1 MRPRGRIKV
10 DKYVIV
16 VRFACFCLDNWIQ
29 LKLVVSGRR
38 DDGSPPVSCARVS
51 VNYSSDAKG
60 HLACADAA
68 SIATLVAVSKYDGTG
83 TALYS
88 LAMAVV
94 MVVVVGI
101 RFESRSSVM
110 LMGRDDRCADT
121 DANLPS

>member
-68 SIATLVAVSKYDGTG
+68 SIATLVAVSKYDGTA

-88 LAMAVV
+88 LAMA
-94 MVVVVGI
+94 MAVVVVGI

-110 LMGRDDRCADT
+110 FMGRDDRCADA